1 MNVLPLEQTWLVLVE
16 LLTDLKKKGFEIPRD
31 VNENL
36 RLARM
41 DINFYKTDP
50 TNPEVM
56 KELKRINQFLNS
68 VQDSLIGISE
78 NISSD
83 YKQGWI
89 QKLQKAS
96 RGEEVYPVEK
106 KKSKF
111 IVGAPPGFSVVRI
124 TLKEPLS
131 EDRIQEIAEE
141 FNLIIEFDEDNVI
154 SVFGQK
160 ENIKKGLKEISFF
173 FKD

>member
-31 VNENL
+31 VNEDL

-50 TNPEVM
+50 NNPEVM

-96 RGEEVYPVEK
+96 RGEEVYPVAE

-141 FNLIIEFDEDNVI
+141 FSLIIEFDEDNVI
-154 SVFGQK
+154 SVFGEK
-160 ENIKKGLKEISFF
+160 ENIKKGLKEISSF

>member
-16 LLTDLKKKGFEIPRD
+16 LLTDLKKKGFEIPLD
-31 VNENL
+31 VNEDL

-50 TNPEVM
+50 SNPEVM

-68 VQDSLIGISE
+68 VQDTLIGLSE
-78 NISSD
+78 EISSD
-83 YKQGWI
+83 YKQEWI

-96 RGEEVYPVEK
+96 MGEEVYPVED

-131 EDRIQEIAEE
+131 EDRIQDIAEE
-141 FNLIIEFDEDNVI
+141 YNLIIEFDEDKVI
-154 SVFGQK
+154 SVFGEK
-160 ENIKKGLKEISFF
+160 DNIKKGLKEISSFF
-173 FKD
+173 RN